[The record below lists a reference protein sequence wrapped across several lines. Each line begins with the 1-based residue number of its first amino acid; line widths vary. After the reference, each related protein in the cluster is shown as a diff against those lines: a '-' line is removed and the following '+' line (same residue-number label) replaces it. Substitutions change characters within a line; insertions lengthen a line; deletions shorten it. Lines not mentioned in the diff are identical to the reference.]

1 MNALRKL
8 IATVTNLAKELAD
21 ENAYARHL
29 KATGRQPSREEW
41 RRFSDVRLRRKYQ
54 NGRCC

>member
-8 IATVTNLAKELAD
+8 LVAVTNLAKELAD
-21 ENAYARHL
+21 ENAYARYL

-41 RRFSDVRLRRKYQ
+41 CRFSDVRLRRKFQ
-54 NGRCC
+54 NGKCC